1 MGLYMPILYASDFW
15 LLNSHLILLNDTTRP
30 DNLTVAFKAGT
41 YSKDYFGYQKQ
52 FLLSQKQNEAWGLQS
67 ASDYNE
73 YKRVWLETNFWLLS
87 LTCVVT
93 LLHTVFEFLAFK
105 SDISFWRGKD
115 SMEGI
120 SVKSLYM
127 ELGMSIII

>member
-15 LLNSHLILLNDTTRP
+15 LLNSHLILLNDTTSP
-30 DNLTVAFKAGT
+30 DNLTVTFKAGT

>member
-93 LLHTVFEFLAFK
+93 LLHSVFEF
-105 SDISFWRGKD
+105 
-115 SMEGI
+115 
-120 SVKSLYM
+120 
-127 ELGMSIII
+127 